1 MSKLN
6 SFAIIGS
13 GFIGSFILSAF
24 LDQVPLPSTI
34 VVLSRDPESKTF
46 PPEVKVVKVVD
57 YNDVD
62 AVAKIL
68 TAYNIDTVVST
79 VGYAGIKLQK
89 KMADASKKAGVKL
102 FAPSEFGS
110 PTDGAPSY
118 YASFQEKDRIAGES
132 LSSLRRTVL
141 IVEFRGLP
149 RILLNRQTGCF
160 INNSLLSI
168 TGVRVNGK
176 INIIGKGQSPVSFTL
191 EEDVGGF
198 VAHVLT
204 TLSIDSLAD
213 KIFRLEGDRATLR
226 DIAKWYDKEIAYVE
240 AIPGPRS
247 EVLSMLS
254 RVFESGA
261 GSTGWNFATNR
272 EGEGEDAAGSA
283 NHFWRGHE
291 WKGIRDVITQF

>member
-118 YASFQEKDRIAGES
+118 YASFQEKDRIAGDSEYI
-132 LSSLRRTVL
+132 RT
-141 IVEFRGLP
+141 IGLP
-149 RILLNRQTGCF
+149 SIRFYTGCF

-226 DIAKWYDKEIAYVE
+226 DIAKWYDKEITYVE

-291 WKGIRDVITQF
+291 WKGIRDVITQFSSINARVQL